1 MTLRHKILIYLALMH
16 VVLLALAMA
25 LFRADPLWLL
35 VSELGFLLS
44 LSVGWY
50 LVRRF
55 FVPLELIRTGTD
67 LLQESDFTTR
77 FVETGQQEMDALIR
91 VYNSMADTLREER
104 LRVQEQSSLT
114 LRIVQSMP
122 TAVVVCDFDGRIE
135 MLNPAAERLAGDA
148 EVVGRKPEELEG
160 HLPFGALGALGAG
173 ASAVVSAGARRFR
186 CARIDVHDRSFGRSW
201 YLVDE
206 LTRELRASEKA
217 AYETLIRT
225 ISHEVNNSVGA
236 ISSMLESHR
245 SLDESERIRQIFRIS
260 SARLRNLSSFVNDY
274 AELVRIPPPDL
285 RPADLNEVVADVLSL
300 YGTSEGIVLRHDLAN
315 DLPAVRID
323 RNQIEQALINILKN
337 AFEAIG
343 LSEGVVSVCTTADHH
358 RILLEVSDTGPGVE
372 RSELL
377 FTPFYSTRTDG
388 RGLGLTVVTQIL
400 ENHGFDFSLE
410 NAPDGGARF
419 TIAILHS

>member
-1 MTLRHKILIYLALMH
+1 MTLRHKILIYLALVH
-16 VVLLALAMA
+16 VVLLALAMP

-35 VSELGFLLS
+35 ISELGFLFS
-44 LSVGWY
+44 LALGWY
-50 LVRRF
+50 LVRKF
-55 FVPLELIRTGTD
+55 FVPLELVRTGTD
-67 LLQESDFTTR
+67 LLQERDFTTR
-77 FVETGQQEMDALIR
+77 FVETGQHEMDALIR
-91 VYNSMADTLREER
+91 VYNSMADTMREER

-122 TAVVVCDFDGRIE
+122 AAVVVCDFDGKIE
-135 MLNPAAERLAGDA
+135 MLNPAARRLAGDA
-148 EVVGRKPEELEG
+148 EVVGRKPDELE
-160 HLPFGALGALGAG
+160 HYPPFGALSSLQAG
-173 ASAVVSAGARRFR
+173 ASMVISSGARRFR

-201 YLVDE
+201 YLIDE

-245 SLDESERIRQIFRIS
+245 TLEESERIRQIFRIS
-260 SARLRNLSSFVNDY
+260 SERLRNLSSFVNDY

-285 RPADLNEVVADVLSL
+285 RPADLNEVVGDVLSL
-300 YGTSEGIVLRHDLAN
+300 YGTSDGIELRRDLAN
-315 DLPAVRID
+315 DLLPVRID

-337 AFEAIG
+337 SFEAIG
-343 LSEGVVSVCTTADHH
+343 AENGMVSVRTSAE
-358 RILLEVSDTGPGVE
+358 RNSLLLEVTDTGPGIE

-388 RGLGLTVVTQIL
+388 RGLGLTVVAQIL
-400 ENHGFDFSLE
+400 ENHGCEFSLE
-410 NAPDGGARF
+410 NAPEAGARF
-419 TIAILHS
+419 TIRIPRE